1 MSNNNIIVPI
11 SNEPVYGFKRTAT
24 MAALL
29 INALPWVGQN
39 INLMTQVNYF
49 DQNDLPIDIIPAKI
63 VNLTAIGEEFEMYM
77 AMLDE
82 PVIIQ
87 DLVIAKI
94 QQADQEGLTQ
104 GDRDRGI
111 QSAGRHVLC
120 GKRDHGFSP

>member
-1 MSNNNIIVPI
+1 MSNYNIIVPI

-29 INALPWVGQN
+29 INALPYMGSN
-39 INLMTQVNYF
+39 INLTIQIDYF
-49 DQNDLPIDIIPAKI
+49 NQNDLPIDIIPPKI

-94 QQADQEGLTQ
+94 QQADQEG
-104 GDRDRGI
+104 R
-111 QSAGRHVLC
+111 
-120 GKRDHGFSP
+120 FN